1 MRRCRLSLVLLLGLT
16 ASFATA
22 AAPTERDNP
31 PKIERTEKTIEG
43 WKILTDRR
51 LLEGEKAELGRRVE
65 RLLEANLNEL
75 VEIMP
80 AEALAK
86 LRKVTIVVDLD
97 HGKLTSMQY
106 HPSAGWLT
114 GHGYEADL
122 AKKVHVPVAARYVD
136 KNHRRVQPWC
146 MLHELAH
153 AYHDQVLSFDHAE
166 IRAAYDAAKAS
177 GTYDKVL
184 HIQGN
189 TTKHYAL
196 TTPMEYWAELS
207 EAYIGTNDFYPF
219 VRSELKRHDPKA
231 YELLEKYWGKLP

>member
-1 MRRCRLSLVLLLGLT
+1 MRRQIGLVLLLGSIAST
-16 ASFATA
+16 AAA

-43 WKILTDRR
+43 WKILTDKR

-106 HPSAGWLT
+106 HPGARWLT
-114 GHGYEADL
+114 DHGYEADL

-207 EAYIGTNDFYPF
+207 ESYIGTNDFYPF
-219 VRSELKRHDPKA
+219 VRSELKRHDPRA